1 MKYTPMARTFLT
13 SLSLSLALALGACGK
28 NTPEGTTPP
37 EDAASAG
44 DQGGG
49 KRHKR
54 GKKGAQSEEA
64 KGTSTQGEEAKRAC
78 EAEISDTPAP
88 LFLHPETGEPQAF
101 VRVPKGMSKDD
112 LVEQNPFFYMTMSQE
127 GFVSACDAI
136 VSYMAAGMIDDD
148 PKKDFQELVKAFLGQ
163 LGYQVEGFENPKVE
177 GRRLEGAVSAKSQQ
191 GPAKLWVVFDNKY
204 NAGKIFFI
212 VLEAH
217 PNAFDAIQ
225 PTFKAVTD
233 SLIVVPPENPG
244 G

>member
-37 EDAASAG
+37 EDAAGSG
-44 DQGGG
+44 EQGG

-54 GKKGAQSEEA
+54 GKKGAKGDEA
-64 KGTSTQGEEAKRAC
+64 KGEGAQAPEAKPEC
-78 EAEISDTPAP
+78 KAEISDTPAP
-88 LFLHPETGEPQAF
+88 LFLDPESGEPQAF

-127 GFVSACDAI
+127 GFVSSCDAI

-163 LGYQVEGFENPKVE
+163 LGYQVEGFEDPKVE

-233 SLIVVPPENPG
+233 SLIVVPPETPEG
-244 G
+244 